1 MKLLR
6 WPHSLTCENV
16 LGSVNDCDICWQQ
29 DEVELEH
36 TCMGDRHFLARLL
49 LQLLHL
55 QKLQTRLKNRKPHC
69 KSKSLMCCNIRC
81 QAAYGELQQRC
92 GALTSEVE
100 RLRTAASPGPASGPR
115 SVEALSGGDAS
126 TRLRQMHEQ
135 LAQQELQLTSAR
147 AENQVRP
154 PRSC

>member
-6 WPHSLTCENV
+6 CLHPLRPERCIAICHECVLIANTMMKLIGRPPLSCEV
-16 LGSVNDCDICWQQ
+16 AFCETYACRKM
-29 DEVELEH
+29 E
-36 TCMGDRHFLARLL
+36 
-49 LQLLHL
+49 
-55 QKLQTRLKNRKPHC
+55 TRLKTMKKGWQRSESPSWC
-69 KSKSLMCCNIRC
+69 TAGV

-100 RLRTAASPGPASGPR
+100 RLQRSPAPATGPR
-115 SVEALSGGDAS
+115 SVDPTSGGDAS

-147 AENQVRP
+147 AENQVPP
-154 PRSC
+154 PRLS